1 MWNSVNYLLKM
12 PTDLDYIDHYRAITD
27 WLGFSILRNP
37 FVIPFPMETNPR
49 GMNSTSLQLDSK
61 SNSNADRIYG
71 DRPQSSSRLRAKFKS
86 PRLNPLP
93 SPSVSRSEPFSP
105 IKQRGANANANQD
118 VSAPAIADPMTLVRH
133 AESVILF
140 EEQKY
145 GRLDRDPLGRIV
157 PFDQAYLKYLAI
169 NLKKDEHRK
178 MMEETVSKE
187 DFAPH
192 TLRSG
197 VGFASR
203 PWFPGDGNEED
214 EEVDYKIEEEK
225 LLSTFENVEKN
236 PFEEITRNK
245 QRVGGLLNSLESR
258 AADFRR
264 RYPIQPNHGNDIEF
278 KNIRK
283 VRSLEDTL
291 GSLNVIREKIKAEKE
306 TYEKKLLKKEKSK
319 SKLLRG
325 LTEDSNSPHAPP
337 PSSSSGP
344 SSSPPGDDSMASP
357 AATDVAA
364 AERIQSETTG
374 HLELVLKQYVKIS
387 QGNSETH
394 SKFFDSAMIPEAE
407 LDPEK
412 AYEISK
418 SMLAKEISFLMQLKK
433 YKLYQQRLQDFK
445 SIHHSEIVK
454 ERSRDIER
462 KRRLLTQQ
470 EAIKRGPPGDE
481 PPNAYDYYATKLQ
494 TQVRRWAAIRFVK
507 WFRVES
513 SVASKRIQTRARGMI
528 ARVRWKRLKR
538 EKDAATEIQRNY
550 RGMACRVSLIS
561 SSLFSSLSSSLF
573 SLCPPLF
580 SSVSSSLPLHSPPPL
595 PSPSHHL
602 LLFLLSRPLFVEIN
616 CSHGTRLSR
625 C

>member
-49 GMNSTSLQLDSK
+49 GMKSHTLLIDSNPEM
-61 SNSNADRIYG
+61 SYG

-86 PRLNPLP
+86 PRINPIP
-93 SPSVSRSEPFSP
+93 SSPSRNEPFSP
-105 IKQRGANANANQD
+105 TKQRANNISLNQD
-118 VSAPAIADPMTLVRH
+118 VPAIADPMTLVRH
-133 AESVILF
+133 AESVLLF

-178 MMEETVSKE
+178 MIEGTVSKE

-203 PWFPGDGNEED
+203 PWFPGDGDEDNED
-214 EEVDYKIEEEK
+214 ERVDEEK
-225 LLSTFENVEKN
+225 LLNSFEMIPEKN

-245 QRVGGLLNSLESR
+245 QKVGGLLNSLQSR

-264 RYPIQPNHGNDIEF
+264 RYPMHPNHGNDIEF
-278 KNIRK
+278 KNVRK

-291 GSLNVIREKIKAEKE
+291 GALNVIREKIKAEKAS
-306 TYEKKLLKKEKSK
+306 YEEQEEKKKKLLTKKQKSK
-319 SKLLRG
+319 SKE
-325 LTEDSNSPHAPP
+325 TNSPRPPPDPP
-337 PSSSSGP
+337 PSATS
-344 SSSPPGDDSMASP
+344 GDDLETSQ
-357 AATDVAA
+357 
-364 AERIQSETTG
+364 RIQSETTN
-374 HLELVLKQYVKIS
+374 HIELVLKQYVKIG
-387 QGNSETH
+387 QGESETH
-394 SKFFDSAMIPEAE
+394 SKYFDSAMRPTAAAAAAAAE
-407 LDPEK
+407 IDSEK

-418 SMLAKEISFLMQLKK
+418 SMLAKEISFLLQLKK

-445 SIHHSEIVK
+445 SIHHNEIVK
-454 ERSRDIER
+454 ERARDIER
-462 KRRLLTQQ
+462 KRRLLSEQ

-481 PPNAYDYYATKLQ
+481 PLNAYDYYATKLQ
-494 TQVRRWAAIRFVK
+494 TQVRRWAAIRFVE

-513 SVASKRIQTRARGMI
+513 SVASKKIQTRARGMI

-550 RGMACRVSLIS
+550 RGMACRVSPSLPLPLPPN
-561 SSLFSSLSSSLF
+561 SLF
-573 SLCPPLF
+573 C
-580 SSVSSSLPLHSPPPL
+580 SVISHSSLPTPTLAVIEIHS
-595 PSPSHHL
+595 SNGS
-602 LLFLLSRPLFVEIN
+602 
-616 CSHGTRLSR
+616 RLS
-625 C
+625 